1 MSIKNILCFGDS
13 NTWGFVPGAFDP
25 KTLHLKRYSILER
38 WPGLLREML
47 GADYH
52 IIEEGLNGRTTNVE
66 YPDLSGRSGTSYIL
80 PCLYSHSPLD
90 LVILNIGINDIKA
103 IFDRTMMEISEGM
116 AELID
121 LIKSTSYGPDM
132 QGPPQILLL
141 SPSALTHEGYV
152 DQNNESSF
160 KGGMEKSLSF
170 NEYYKKIA
178 LEKSC
183 HYVNLQS
190 VVNYSEIDGLHYD
203 KRGHAVIAS
212 VIGSKINEIFAK

>member
-1 MSIKNILCFGDS
+1 MGSIYNIFESQLKGMHYQTALLEACDWDEALLEEFS
-13 NTWGFVPGAFDP
+13 SHLQMAF
-25 KTLHLKRYSILER
+25 HY
-38 WPGLLREML
+38 
-47 GADYH
+47 

-66 YPDLSGRSGTSYIL
+66 CPDFSGRSGTSYIL
-80 PCLYSHSPLD
+80 PCLYSHSPLN
-90 LVILNIGINDIKA
+90 LVILNIGINDIKV
-103 IFDRTMMEISEGM
+103 IFDRSMMEISEGM
-116 AELID
+116 AEIID

-152 DQNNESSF
+152 DQNNESAF

-170 NEYYKKIA
+170 NEYYEKIA
-178 LEKSC
+178 LEKGC

-203 KRGHAVIAS
+203 KRGHAVISS
-212 VIGSKINEIFAK
+212 VVASKINEIFS

>member
-1 MSIKNILCFGDS
+1 M
-13 NTWGFVPGAFDP
+13 
-25 KTLHLKRYSILER
+25 KRYSILER
-38 WPGLLREML
+38 RPGQLRDIL

-90 LVILNIGINDIKA
+90 LVIINVGINDIKV

-152 DQNNESSF
+152 DQNNVSAF

-203 KRGHAVIAS
+203 KRGHAVISS
-212 VIGSKINEIFAK
+212 VVASKINEIFS